1 MIYQIQKDKC
11 FPLPSYDLS
20 TPNRVIVTV
29 FGKVLDK
36 NYTRLLHSANSTLDL
51 RTVFLLDQVQKRNT
65 ISKEDFKLLKSRHL
79 VEGRYP
85 DIFVSFQIAEKV
97 GDQAEYVRNK
107 GLEEEVCKQLIIQT
121 LKWGPTTKSVLYNVL
136 KNALPDI
143 LTEEKKSKK
152 LSYLL
157 QKMKA
162 EGIIGVEGRAAHAK
176 WYLIKR

>member
-1 MIYQIQKDKC
+1 MVNMYMIDTNSMGIPMIYQIQKDKC

-51 RTVFLLDQVQKRNT
+51 RT
-65 ISKEDFKLLKSRHL
+65 RHL

-121 LKWGPTTKSVLYNVL
+121 LKSGPTTKSVLYNVL

-157 QKMKA
+157 QKMKS